1 MMTSTARLLCV
12 MGSGETA
19 PTMVPVHADLMSRVG
34 SPPGKAVMLDTPY
47 GFQENATEISA
58 KAIGYFRVNVGH
70 PLEVASMRDSET
82 AEPLAVERV
91 HNQLRD
97 AGYIFAGPGSP
108 SYALQ
113 HWRGSRIP
121 ELICDRLTSR
131 GCVTF
136 ASAAATSLGRL
147 ALPVYEIYKVGEKVH
162 WLEGLDLLAGIG
174 LDFVV
179 IPHYDN
185 GQGGTHDTRYCF
197 MGETRLRLLEE
208 QLPGGLAILGVAEHT
223 AAIFDLDAGTL
234 EVRGRGF
241 VAVRRA
247 GVEHRFEPGPPVEL
261 DNLQSGAGAA
271 THRPDA
277 AGSGEGD
284 APGSPP
290 VAAPLLEDAYEH
302 RRTFEEALDRMDSD
316 AAVVA
321 LLELDERLAAWATDT
336 LESDELD
343 RGRSVLRG
351 MVVRLGEISQ
361 TGLSD
366 PRQTVGPYVDL
377 LLRLREEARRERR
390 YADADLVRTTL
401 TDLGVEVHDSPA
413 GPEWTLTLEG

>member
-1 MMTSTARLLCV
+1 
-12 MGSGETA
+12 
-19 PTMVPVHADLMSRVG
+19 
-34 SPPGKAVMLDTPY
+34 
-47 GFQENATEISA
+47 
-58 KAIGYFRVNVGH
+58 
-70 PLEVASMRDSET
+70 
-82 AEPLAVERV
+82 
-91 HNQLRD
+91 
-97 AGYIFAGPGSP
+97 
-108 SYALQ
+108 
-113 HWRGSRIP
+113 
-121 ELICDRLTSR
+121 
-131 GCVTF
+131 
-136 ASAAATSLGRL
+136 
-147 ALPVYEIYKVGEKVH
+147 VYEIYKVGEKVH

-208 QLPGGLAILGVAEHT
+208 QLPSGLAILGVAEHT

-247 GVEHRFEPGPPVEL
+247 GVEHRFEPGPPIEL
-261 DNLQSGAGAA
+261 ENLQSGAGAA

-277 AGSGEGD
+277 ADSGEKD

-290 VAAPLLEDAYEH
+290 VASPLLEDADEH
-302 RRTFEEALDRMDSD
+302 RRAFEEALDRLDSD
-316 AAVVA
+316 AAVAA

-361 TGLSD
+361 TGLSN
-366 PRQTVGPYVDL
+366 PRETVGPFVDL

-390 YADADLVRTTL
+390 YADADMVRTSL
-401 TDLGVEVHDSPA
+401 TGLGVEVHDSPA
-413 GPEWTLTLEG
+413 GPEWTLTPEG

>member
-1 MMTSTARLLCV
+1 

-19 PTMVPVHADLMSRVG
+19 PTMMPVHTDLMNRVG
-34 SPPGKAVMLDTPY
+34 APPAPAVMLDTPY
-47 GFQENATEISA
+47 GFQENAAEVSA
-58 KAIGYFRVNVGH
+58 KAVGYFRVNVGR
-70 PLEVASMRDSET
+70 PLQVASLRDSET

-91 HNQLRD
+91 CNQLRD
-97 AGYIFAGPGSP
+97 ASYIFAGPGSP
-108 SYALQ
+108 SYALR

-121 ELICDRLTSR
+121 DLIGDHLSDG

-162 WLEGLDLLAGIG
+162 WLDGLDLLAGVG

-185 GQGGTHDTRYCF
+185 SQGGTHDTRYCF
-197 MGETRLRLLEE
+197 MGERRLRLLEE
-208 QLPGGLAILGVAEHT
+208 MLPAGLGILGVAEHT
-223 AAIFDLDAGTL
+223 AAIFDLEAGTL

-247 GVEHRFEPGPPVEL
+247 GVEHRFDPGPPVAL
-261 DNLQSGAGAA
+261 GNLRSGTGAA
-271 THRPDA
+271 VHRPPTAVDA
-277 AGSGEGD
+277 TPNQAGTSSEVT
-284 APGSPP
+284 P
-290 VAAPLLEDAYEH
+290 PLLEDADEH
-302 RRTFEEALDRMDSD
+302 RQAFEEALARLDSD
-316 AAVVA
+316 AAVAA

-336 LESDELD
+336 IESDELE
-343 RGRSVLRG
+343 RGRSILRG
-351 MVVRLGEISQ
+351 MLVQLGEVSQ
-361 TGLSD
+361 RGLTD

-377 LLRLREEARRERR
+377 LLRLRQDARREGR

-401 TDLGVEVHDSPA
+401 VDLGVEVRDSAA
-413 GPEWTLTLEG
+413 GSEWTLAPPP